1 MSLIKE
7 ALQKNM
13 TRYIIK
19 RFLLI
24 IPVCILVSLIV
35 FCLLDLA
42 PGDAAY
48 VMASDDMTKEEIET
62 LREVMGLN
70 QPVLK
75 RYVAYMWQVL
85 QGNLGISMRTG
96 AKVWDQY
103 IARLPTTAKLA
114 LYSEIVTIIISI
126 PMGIIAARRQNTWID
141 TGATTFSLL
150 GLSIPNFWL
159 GLLLILL
166 FAVKLGWLPA
176 SGNEGFKSFILPAFT
191 VGTGNAASL
200 ARTTRSSML
209 DVLRQDYLRTAR
221 AKGCSEK
228 VVVNKHALR
237 NALIPITTIII
248 NQFSN
253 LFGGAVL
260 TEAIFALPGVAQLS
274 IQAIRNN
281 DYQLVTGCTI
291 LTTFITTFILVILD
305 IILAYLDPR
314 VKAMYSK

>member
-1 MSLIKE
+1 
-7 ALQKNM
+7 M

-24 IPVCILVSLIV
+24 IPVVLCVSLIV

-48 VMASDDMTKEEIET
+48 IMASDDMTAEEIEV
-62 LREVMGLN
+62 LRVSMGLD

-75 RYVAYMWQVL
+75 RYCVYMWQVL
-85 QGNLGISMRTG
+85 HGNLGTSMRTG

-114 LYSEIVTIIISI
+114 LLSELVTIAISL
-126 PMGIIAARRQNTWID
+126 PMGILAARKQNSWID

-166 FAVKLGWLPA
+166 FAVRLNWLPA
-176 SGNEGFKSFILPAFT
+176 SGNVGFKSYILPALT
-191 VGTGNAASL
+191 VGTGNTAVL
-200 ARTTRSSML
+200 ARTTRSAML

-228 VVVNKHALR
+228 TVINKHALR

-248 NQFSN
+248 NQFSS

-260 TEAIFALPGVAQLS
+260 TEAIFSLPGVAQLS

-305 IILAYLDPR
+305 IILAFLDPR
-314 VKAMYSK
+314 IKASYSTK